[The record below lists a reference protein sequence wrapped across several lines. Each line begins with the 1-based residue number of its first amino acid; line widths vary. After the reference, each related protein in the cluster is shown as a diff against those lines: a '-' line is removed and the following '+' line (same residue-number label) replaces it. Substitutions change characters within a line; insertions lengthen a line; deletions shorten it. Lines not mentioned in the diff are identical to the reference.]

1 MKKRA
6 VITLIGLLLAATPAV
21 AQMGTP
27 AGTAGTMPEMGMRQM
42 EMSATGKITAVDLDQ
57 RTLTL
62 DTGMQFTLAPSLEYT
77 SAPAIGQEV
86 QVTYSE
92 QGGQKVARIIDVGG
106 AKSPSSPK

>member
-27 AGTAGTMPEMGMRQM
+27 AGTVGTMPRWECARWRCRPRVRSRLSISTNGP
-42 EMSATGKITAVDLDQ
+42 
-57 RTLTL
+57 LTL

-106 AKSPSSPK
+106 AKSPGSPK